1 MDRKELHI
9 TDLANLQN
17 IDADSLAAEYGY
29 RTITGELSTLV
40 NSSPNLVHYG
50 KGEFF
55 ASFLFDPKGLRR
67 IFLMPFV
74 PGTKAS
80 NYPSEKYQ
88 NKKYEYCVSI
98 LKDMYGKESASDETG
113 TYWKKGNI
121 TIGCTVI
128 LEGKAKYSGGDIFV
142 SYRRESKT

>member
-9 TDLANLQN
+9 TDLENLQN

-50 KGEFF
+50 KGEFV
-55 ASFLFDPKGLRR
+55 ASFLFDQKGLRR
-67 IFLMPFV
+67 IFLMPIV
-74 PGTKAS
+74 PRTKALS
-80 NYPSEKYQ
+80 YPSEEYQ
-88 NKKYEYCVSI
+88 NIKYEYCVSV
-98 LKDMYGKESASDETG
+98 LKDMYGKESASDTTG
-113 TYWKKGNI
+113 TYWKEGNI